1 MIGKKKHTRSLESIQ
16 QRAGYVFILPWA
28 IGLVLFFI
36 EPLFNSVWYS
46 FNEVRIE
53 PGRILN
59 TFVGIENFKKILF
72 VDPSYL
78 NELMS
83 TVSEVLYSIPLIISF
98 SLIIAIVLNQK
109 FIGRGFFRAIYF
121 IPIIFTASAVMSILE
136 GKIVQIPL
144 YSQGDSSLDYFTV
157 FFAQMEFP
165 DWVMSFISFML
176 NFSMYVL
183 QNSAVPIVLFLAGLQ
198 EIPTSLYEVSKIE
211 GANKWEEFWLVTVPQ
226 LRHIITLVMIYTM
239 IDLSGQMKNIVVSR
253 ARALMDGQEFGTSSA
268 MLWFY
273 FVIVLA
279 LIAVVYSLYNKFCI
293 KKWE

>member
-16 QRAGYVFILPWA
+16 QRAGYVFILPWV

-253 ARALMDGQEFGTSSA
+253 ARDLMDGQEFGTSSA

>member
-253 ARALMDGQEFGTSSA
+253 ARDLMDGQEFGTSSA